1 MTEEELRKAYFE
13 WRRTASQNFHPS
25 ATMKNATP
33 KPSLEARLDWLEAD
47 AAAQRTAI
55 LKLESDNRWHK
66 VGLWVLWTYF
76 VGLLLLLAIN
86 FPLLEM
92 LP

>member
-1 MTEEELRKAYFE
+1 MTEEELRKAWETRCLRF
-13 WRRTASQNFHPS
+13 Q
-25 ATMKNATP
+25 ATLEGKQP
-33 KPSLEARLDWLEAD
+33 PPSLEARLDWLEAD

-55 LKLESDNRWHK
+55 LNLESDNRWHR

-76 VGLLLLLAIN
+76 VGLSLLLAIN